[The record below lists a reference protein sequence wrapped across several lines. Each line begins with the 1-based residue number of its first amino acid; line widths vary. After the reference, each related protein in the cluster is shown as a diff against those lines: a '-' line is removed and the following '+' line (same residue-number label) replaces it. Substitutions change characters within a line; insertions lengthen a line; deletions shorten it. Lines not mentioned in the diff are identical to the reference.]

1 MSAIGILQQLSR
13 FPDDNLENV
22 LETATS
28 QENETLDRLKFLFRG
43 SEILFT
49 LVGAAAC
56 REYGLR
62 RPTKDLDFVV
72 KPYPLAMEILSASG
86 AFNLVVDDCPDVTGR
101 TCTQKDTKTGVLVD
115 FLTGGIHIT
124 DHAMLGSSEYSDPLP
139 IPEPS
144 GFGDVAPL
152 NTLIAMKVGAI
163 TSGLD
168 TRALGANFGGR
179 KPDDVQQDIN
189 DVRELISVC
198 QLPRNLELG
207 SASVQR
213 NYEKIYDGGFER
225 PKGE

>member
-1 MSAIGILQQLSR
+1 VLKCATNQQ
-13 FPDDNLENV
+13 
-22 LETATS
+22 
-28 QENETLDRLKFLFRG
+28 NETLDRLTFLFRG
-43 SEILFT
+43 SGILFT
-49 LVGAAAC
+49 LVGGAAC

-72 KPYPLAMEILSASG
+72 KPYPFAMDILSTSG

-101 TCTQKDTKTGVLVD
+101 TCTRKDTKTGVLVD
-115 FLTGGIHIT
+115 FLTGGIRIT
-124 DHAMLGSSEYSDPLP
+124 HNALLGPFEYSDPLP

-144 GFGDVAPL
+144 GFGDVASL

-168 TRALGANFGGR
+168 TRALGANCGGR
-179 KPDDVQQDIN
+179 EPDEVQQDIN

-213 NYEKIYDGGFER
+213 DYEKLYDGDSFIPELLGLGRR
-225 PKGE
+225 PLPSK

>member
-1 MSAIGILQQLSR
+1 
-13 FPDDNLENV
+13 V
-22 LETATS
+22 LKCATKP
-28 QENETLDRLKFLFRG
+28 ENEALDRLTFLFRG
-43 SEILFT
+43 SGILFT
-49 LVGAAAC
+49 LVGGAAC

-62 RPTKDLDFVV
+62 RLTKDLDFVV
-72 KPYPLAMEILSASG
+72 KPYPLAMDILSASG

-101 TCTQKDTKTGVLVD
+101 TCTRKDAKTGVLVD
-115 FLTGGIHIT
+115 FLTGGIRIT
-124 DHAMLGSSEYSDPLP
+124 DHALLDHFEYSDPLP

-144 GFGDVAPL
+144 GVGDVAPL

-168 TRALGANFGGR
+168 TRALGANCGGR
-179 KPDDVQQDIN
+179 EPDEVQQDID

-213 NYEKIYDGGFER
+213 DYEKIYDGDSFIPELQGLGRR
-225 PKGE
+225 PLPSK